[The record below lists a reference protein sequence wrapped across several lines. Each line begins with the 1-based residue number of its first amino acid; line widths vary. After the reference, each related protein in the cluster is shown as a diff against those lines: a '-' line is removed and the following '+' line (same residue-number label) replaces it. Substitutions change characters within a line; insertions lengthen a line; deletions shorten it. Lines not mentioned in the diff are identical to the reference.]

1 MMDGEERRPEGGE
14 GAGANWRTMMATF
27 VTRLEREH
35 EALLEALRERL
46 DGAEARSRR
55 LEERVARL
63 EERLAA
69 VEGSGADGGPA
80 PAREEGRPG
89 EGDARAEAA
98 PHPPEP
104 AATSA
109 RPAASALAAAPMAEG
124 GAGAEETPAVAAP
137 AAAAVRPPGQ
147 EAAEAILRREAEV
160 LRRAAA
166 GESALAIAAAL
177 GRSVGEVELVLHLAR
192 RASGGEG
199 WPGRAGD
206 VRPEGSGLE
215 VRSLGPAR

>member
-1 MMDGEERRPEGGE
+1 MTDGEERRPEGGE

-55 LEERVARL
+55 LEERVAQL

-69 VEGSGADGGPA
+69 VEGRGTGSAPAPTPEEEAEAVGAAPEPPPPPAPPLPAAASAPTGAADLEADSAPA
-80 PAREEGRPG
+80 PA
-89 EGDARAEAA
+89 
-98 PHPPEP
+98 
-104 AATSA
+104 
-109 RPAASALAAAPMAEG
+109 G
-124 GAGAEETPAVAAP
+124 GVA

-166 GESALAIAAAL
+166 GESALAIANAL

-192 RASGGEG
+192 RVSGGER
-199 WPGRAGD
+199 WPGQAAGMD
-206 VRPEGSGLE
+206 VRA
-215 VRSLGPAR
+215 LGPPR